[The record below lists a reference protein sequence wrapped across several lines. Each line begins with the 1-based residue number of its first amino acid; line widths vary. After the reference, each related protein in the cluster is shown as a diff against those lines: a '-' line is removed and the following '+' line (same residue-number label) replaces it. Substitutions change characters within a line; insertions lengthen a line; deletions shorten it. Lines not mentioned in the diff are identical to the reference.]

1 MASKQEVDDGEELDE
16 SHTYGELFDNAT
28 LSTEAS
34 STLFNPPI
42 SSSVEINQTQSSE
55 ENNASVEQSKSKRNR
70 ESKDEESP
78 RRKRLEV
85 LTNRRKNVFQLYQQ
99 HLEKSSFTEKVL
111 IRLKDMYKY
120 KVLSLERTHRL
131 HPFCLPTSAPIMDAE
146 FLAKPM
152 VLILGPYSTGKTT
165 FITHLLGGDFPG
177 VHIGPEPTT
186 DKFIAVVHGNENGVT
201 YKGDDEIDT
210 QGHFPEMYDGK
221 KNFSGVTIK
230 GNSMTVMPELPFASL
245 SSFGS
250 TFLNHFNGSAC
261 SSPLLRNFT
270 IVDTPGVLS
279 GEKQRLNRSYDF
291 ATVAKWFADR
301 SDLILLLFDAHK
313 LDVSDE
319 FKQVVETISTHNDD
333 KIRCVL
339 NKADSLAREEFV
351 RVYGSLM
358 WSMGKLFKSPEVVR
372 VYTGS
377 YWDEPLKN
385 SDFQDMFQADEW
397 LLMEELM
404 NLSSVSAERRVNDMV
419 KRIRLVKV
427 HLCILGY
434 LKEQVPWL
442 SLARKRARQ
451 NMLNDLD
458 QVFDTVCKRHNLAA
472 GDMPEVDEFREAL
485 SAFPDFSEL
494 PALDNAALNQLDDL
508 IENDIPNIMKRSQSK
523 MQKQRARTKGGLT
536 SNLSENELSEK
547 KGKENNQLSW
557 YKRFTVAT
565 VVVFVLIYVSAY
577 AFGFHYDNVFGLW
590 EFSSLPEEYDE
601 ADKGEDLHV
610 DEALDIP
617 KEEKRPNSGGFLKK
631 FGGGG

>member
-1 MASKQEVDDGEELDE
+1 MMAAKRKGDEGEEFCE
-16 SHTYGELFDNAT
+16 SNAFGELFDNAT
-28 LSTEAS
+28 LLTEAS

-42 SSSVEINQTQSSE
+42 SSSVEINQPSSE
-55 ENNASVEQSKSKRNR
+55 ENNASLEQSKSKRTR
-70 ESKDEESP
+70 ENKDEDSP
-78 RRKRLEV
+78 RRKRIEV
-85 LTNRRKNVFQLYQQ
+85 LTKRRKNVFRLYQQ
-99 HLEKSSFTEKVL
+99 HLEKSSFTEKIL
-111 IRLKDMYKY
+111 IRLRDMYKY
-120 KVLSLERTHRL
+120 KVLPLERANRL
-131 HPFCLPTSAPIMDAE
+131 HSFCLPTSSPIADAE

-152 VLILGPYSTGKTT
+152 VLIIGPYSTGKTT

-201 YKGDDEIDT
+201 YKDDDDIVT
-210 QGHFPEMYDGK
+210 QEYFPEMDEVK

-291 ATVAKWFADR
+291 AAAAKWFADR

-319 FKQVVETISTHNDD
+319 FKQVVETIRTHNDD

-358 WSMGKLFKSPEVVR
+358 WSMGKLFKTPEVVR

-385 SDFQDMFQADEW
+385 SDFEDMFQGDEW

-404 NLSSVSAERRVNDMV
+404 TLSSVSAERRVNDMV

-434 LKEQVPWL
+434 IREQVPWL
-442 SLARKRARQ
+442 SLTRRRARQ
-451 NMLNDLD
+451 TLLNNLD
-458 QVFDTVCKRHNLAA
+458 QVFETVCKRHDLAA
-472 GDMPEVDEFREAL
+472 GDMPEINEFRKAL
-485 SAFPDFSEL
+485 GAFPDFSEL
-494 PALDNAALNQLDDL
+494 PPLDIAAINQLDEL
-508 IENDIPNIMKRSQSK
+508 IDVDVPNIMKRSQSRA
-523 MQKQRARTKGGLT
+523 QQQRARNK
-536 SNLSENELSEK
+536 SSMPHSVSESEFS
-547 KGKENNQLSW
+547 KERGTEKHQQRW
-557 YKRFTVAT
+557 YKSVTIAT
-565 VVVFVLIYVSAY
+565 IVIFVLICVSAY
-577 AFGFHYDNVFGLW
+577 FLDFHYDNVFGLW
-590 EFSSLPEEYDE
+590 EFSSLPEKYDE
-601 ADKGEDLHV
+601 VDDGGDLRVDKTLNTGRQ
-610 DEALDIP
+610 
-617 KEEKRPNSGGFLKK
+617 KKRSK
-631 FGGGG
+631 FF